1 MQGAAAS
8 LQGVGV
14 DTYSLSPY
22 LHGVRRRAGQWTLAH
37 AHQRP
42 LSHPPQWR
50 HWGPTVRTEGGD
62 EDKEDSDALGTPE
75 RVLAP
80 QGLPSLHSPLQCCR
94 WRLSG
99 GCTHSLQ
106 HKAGDSEEGAHRS
119 TCLSDK
125 GRSHSWVPLPP

>member
-75 RVLAP
+75 RVFAP
-80 QGLPSLHSPLQCCR
+80 GPPQPALTTAVLSMEAVGWMYTFPATQGRGFRGGSSQEHLPLR
-94 WRLSG
+94 
-99 GCTHSLQ
+99 
-106 HKAGDSEEGAHRS
+106 
-119 TCLSDK
+119 
-125 GRSHSWVPLPP
+125 